1 MKPMKVAAIIAGSVM
16 ALGAA
21 SPAFAAGEGLNLN
34 NGLDTVASQGL
45 RDPKPLNTNA
55 LDTENPGSVLNAVKG
70 VTDGLNKK
78 KDAKNTKNTKGVKK
92 TSGKQKTGKAGK
104 DGKGKTSKIGKSNKG
119 TGKGGLL
126 GGLSL
131 DKVLSR

>member
-1 MKPMKVAAIIAGSVM
+1 MKSMKVAAIIAGSVM
-16 ALGAA
+16 VLGAA
-21 SPAFAAGEGLNLN
+21 GPAAAAGEGLNLN

-78 KDAKNTKNTKGVKK
+78 KDTKGAKKKISVKK
-92 TSGKQKTGKAGK
+92 KTGK
-104 DGKGKTSKIGKSNKG
+104 DGKGKSSKVGKSNKG